1 MQTIKKLSSTG
12 LLKSIFMMGLCFGSS
27 AISAETLANDHG
39 QHAERPSA
47 WPGIYYGL
55 LPCSDCYG
63 VKTSLALNANNNSY
77 IKITQ
82 QTGKSQRD
90 YVEKGKF
97 SWGDKNN
104 VITLTPTKG
113 GTLSQQYKVADNA
126 LVQLDANGHPISGK
140 EADKYVLHKTEMTNP
155 QDSHSH

>member
-1 MQTIKKLSSTG
+1 MQNQ
-12 LLKSIFMMGLCFGSS
+12 KSAYFLTSICLMGLSLTSS
-27 AISAETLANDHG
+27 AVYAETTANDHAV
-39 QHAERPSA
+39 HAEKPAA

-63 VKTSLALNANNNSY
+63 IKTSLALNANNNSY

-97 SWGDKNN
+97 SWGDQNN
-104 VITLTPTKG
+104 VITLKPTKG
-113 GTLSQQYKVADNA
+113 GTQAQQYKVTTNA
-126 LVQLDANGHPISGK
+126 LVQLDANGRTITGK
-140 EADKYVLHKTEMTNP
+140 EAERYVLHKTEMTNP
-155 QDSHSH
+155 EESHSH